1 MVAYNRGHFMD
12 TLSQAR
18 ARDRRGARDGGKL
31 PALVQTRNWKTN
43 RKNTI
48 EANMLLKT
56 NDGNSKTNSNELKN
70 EPKLSAQCVH

>member
-1 MVAYNRGHFMD
+1 VVILGD

-18 ARDRRGARDGGKL
+18 AGDRRGARDGGKL
-31 PALVQTRNWKTN
+31 LAPVPTGNWKQIE
-43 RKNTI
+43 KNTI
-48 EANMLLKT
+48 KANMLLKT

>member
-1 MVAYNRGHFMD
+1 MD

-18 ARDRRGARDGGKL
+18 AGDRRGARDGGKL
-31 PALVQTRNWKTN
+31 LALAQTGSWKQIE
-43 RKNTI
+43 KDTI

-56 NDGNSKTNSNELKN
+56 NDGDLKTNSNELKN